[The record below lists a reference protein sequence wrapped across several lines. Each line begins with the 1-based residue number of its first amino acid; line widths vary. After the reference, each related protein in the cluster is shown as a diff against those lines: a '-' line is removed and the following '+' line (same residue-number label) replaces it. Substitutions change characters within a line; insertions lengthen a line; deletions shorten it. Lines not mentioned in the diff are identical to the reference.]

1 MIPVTSAASIPE
13 GPGFRLPMAARH
25 PNVILI
31 VADDMGYGD
40 FGCFSDGTVRT
51 PHLDRL
57 VAEGICFRQHYS
69 ASPICAPARAALLT
83 GRYPH
88 RTGAITQHEIHG
100 LDRIAL
106 REVTLA
112 DAFRSAGY
120 ATSLVGKWHNGTFDR
135 RFEPNA
141 RGFDEFTGFCG
152 GWTDYYRYHL
162 RRNDSIAPS
171 DGTYLTDLLTNEA
184 EAFIRRHPND
194 PFFLYLPYSAP
205 HSPFQARDEWI
216 APYRERGLNRIVATT
231 YAMIERMDAG
241 IGRILDTVH
250 EAGLAENTVVA
261 FTSDNGPA
269 FFNPPYM
276 LEAGEPT
283 FNERY
288 NSGLRGSKG
297 WIYEGGIRVPMVL
310 RWPGHV
316 PGGRFADQLAHFT
329 DWMPTL
335 LSLAGVERPPGPP
348 LDGCDLSPLLAGRP
362 MSAEPRQFWQWNF
375 YWPDIGTNAA
385 MRDGNW
391 KLVRPMIRGTR
402 FFSDELCV
410 SDEDRARTAA
420 FVEADIKHKENPAS
434 VRAVLPVP
442 NLKPQRPEPPEL
454 YDLSSDPGEQHDIAS
469 EHPERV
475 RRMLACLEEWFEDVE
490 RDRKSIDQQDH

>member
-1 MIPVTSAASIPE
+1 MPS
-13 GPGFRLPMAARH
+13 R
-25 PNVILI
+25 PNVILV

-40 FGCFSDGTVRT
+40 FGCFGDGGVRT
-51 PHLDRL
+51 PSLDRL
-57 VAEGICFRQHYS
+57 VAEGTCFRQHYS

-106 REVTLA
+106 REVTVA
-112 DAFRSAGY
+112 DAFQAAGY
-120 ATSLVGKWHNGTFDR
+120 RTSLVGKWHNGTFDR

-141 RGFDEFTGFCG
+141 RGFEEFTGFCG
-152 GWTDYYRYHL
+152 GWSDYYRYFL
-162 RRNDSIAPS
+162 RRNDSVERV
-171 DGTYLTDLLTNEA
+171 GGRYMTDLLTDEA
-184 EAFIRRHPND
+184 VAFVRRNRGR

-205 HSPFQARDEWI
+205 HSPFQAREDWV
-216 APYRERGLNRIVATT
+216 APHRERGLNRIVATT

-241 IGRILDTVH
+241 IGRVLETL
-250 EAGLAENTVVA
+250 EEEGLSDNTIVA

-276 LEAGEPT
+276 LEEGEPT

-288 NSGLRGSKG
+288 NAALRGSKG

-310 RWPGHV
+310 RWPDAIAA
-316 PGGRFADQLAHFT
+316 GRLRDDLAHFT

-335 LSLAGVERPPGPP
+335 LSLAGIERPPGPDM
-348 LDGCDLSPLLAGRP
+348 DGRNLAPLLLGEP
-362 MSAEPRQFWQWNF
+362 LQVEPRQFWQWNF

-385 MRDGNW
+385 VRDGDW
-391 KLVRPMIRGTR
+391 KLVRPLIRGTR
-402 FFSDELCV
+402 FFRDERCV

-420 FVEADIKHKENPAS
+420 FVEADMKHKENPAS
-434 VRAVLPVP
+434 IASVLPVP
-442 NLKPQRPEPPEL
+442 RLRPDEPEPPEL
-454 YDLSSDPGEQHDIAS
+454 YNLAEDPSEQRDLAAV
-469 EHPERV
+469 HPDRA
-475 RRMLACLEEWFEDVE
+475 RRMLGALEEWFEDVE
-490 RDRKSIDQQDH
+490 ADRRSIDWPGGTAAE

>member
-1 MIPVTSAASIPE
+1 MSSS
-13 GPGFRLPMAARH
+13 R

-40 FGCFSDGTVRT
+40 FGCFGNASANT

-57 VAEGICFRQHYS
+57 AAEATCFRQHYS

-106 REVTLA
+106 RELTIA

-162 RRNDSIAPS
+162 RRNESGFPS
-171 DGTYLTDLLTNEA
+171 DGSYLTDVLTDEAVGFVQRNEKK
-184 EAFIRRHPND
+184 
-194 PFFLYLPYSAP
+194 PFFLYLPYNAP
-205 HSPFQARDEWI
+205 HSPFQGRDEWI
-216 APYRERGLNRIVATT
+216 APYRDLGLNRIVATT
-231 YAMIERMDAG
+231 YAMIERMDNG
-241 IGRILDTVH
+241 IGRILDTLDR
-250 EAGLAENTVVA
+250 AGLAENTIVA

-276 LEAGEPT
+276 LEEGEPT

-288 NSGLRGSKG
+288 NAGLRGSKG
-297 WIYEGGIRVPMVL
+297 WIYEGGILVPMVL
-310 RWPGHV
+310 RWPAGV
-316 PGGRFADQLAHFT
+316 PAGRLVDDLAHFT

-335 LSLAGVERPPGPP
+335 LSLAGVSKPPGPA
-348 LDGCDLSPLLAGRP
+348 LDGQDLSRLLTLRP
-362 MSAEPRQFWQWNF
+362 FRVEPRRFWQWNF

-385 MRDGNW
+385 ARDGSW

-402 FFSDELCV
+402 FFRDELCV
-410 SDEDRARTAA
+410 SAEDRARTAA
-420 FVEADIKHKENPAS
+420 FVEADMKHKENPAA
-434 VRAVLPVP
+434 VTAVLPVP
-442 NLKPQRPEPPEL
+442 RLKPQDPEPPEL
-454 YDLSSDPGEQHDIAS
+454 YNLADDPGEQRNLAGENPD
-469 EHPERV
+469 RV
-475 RRMLACLEEWFEDVE
+475 RRMLGALEGWFERVE
-490 RDRKSIDQQDH
+490 ADRNEIAWD